1 MILLCPW
8 LPDFPL
14 NSCLFLSGSITRVKS
29 RQSSITNDYVS
40 MSTNMK
46 IQIASTIPPLCIKIM
61 RTLLWYRVCVSWAL
75 LLTIV
80 VQCVCT
86 LFSLPLSRIPLT
98 YSFLPLSFPP
108 SPPLSPLPPTRQERN
123 TAARCAATPPHTP
136 PSSLWVWLWWASWDF
151 CLLQSMPSSWSM
163 KRVSLLTS
171 KSKITTLSGIKD
183 YWSERGES
191 RACISVDGKMV

>member
-61 RTLLWYRVCVSWAL
+61 RTLLWYVCVLVEHFCFGTLTVVVLSVYVLSSPFPSLGSLWHIL
-75 LLTIV
+75 L
-80 VQCVCT
+80 
-86 LFSLPLSRIPLT
+86 
-98 YSFLPLSFPP
+98 P
-108 SPPLSPLPPTRQERN
+108 SPLSPSPLS
-123 TAARCAATPPHTP
+123 P
-136 PSSLWVWLWWASWDF
+136 PSHSTGEEHCCKVCCYSTPYATIF
-151 CLLQSMPSSWSM
+151 
-163 KRVSLLTS
+163 
-171 KSKITTLSGIKD
+171 TLSVTLVGLVGFL
-183 YWSERGES
+183 SS
-191 RACISVDGKMV
+191 SVYAIIMVNETGLFANQ